1 MNKTELIDEI
11 ARKADISKAAA
22 ARVLDATIETVIS
35 TVSKGEP
42 VSILG
47 FGGFEAR
54 KRNARNG
61 KNPKTGDMIKIAAST
76 VPAFKPGK
84 SFKDAV
90 NKKDAKNT

>member
-22 ARVLDATIETVIS
+22 ARALDATLDTVET
-35 TVSKGEP
+35 TVSKGES

-47 FGGFEAR
+47 FGSFEAR

-61 KNPKTGDMIKIAAST
+61 KNPKTGEMIKIAAST

-84 SFKDAV
+84 TFKDAV
-90 NKKDAKNT
+90 NKKGAKQI